1 MPGFS
6 SEFTRILS
14 AALDD
19 AALQIQSDSSTK
31 AFMAEQILKAAANG
45 VYRRE
50 DLTDIAIK
58 AARMESLVVF
68 SETSKP
74 K

>member
-1 MPGFS
+1 MPQFS
-6 SEFTRILS
+6 SEFTRILC

-50 DLTDIAIK
+50 DLTDIAVK
-58 AARMESLVVF
+58 AACMEALTSS

>member
-1 MPGFS
+1 VPRFS

-31 AFMAEQILKAAANG
+31 AFMAEQILKAAADG
-45 VYRRE
+45 VCHRK

-58 AARMESLVVF
+58 AARMEALVV
-68 SETSKP
+68 SGETSKP

>member
-1 MPGFS
+1 
-6 SEFTRILS
+6 
-14 AALDD
+14 
-19 AALQIQSDSSTK
+19 
-31 AFMAEQILKAAANG
+31 MAEQILKAAANG

-50 DLTDIAIK
+50 DLTDIAVK
-58 AARMESLVVF
+58 AACMETSS

>member
-1 MPGFS
+1 MPQFS
-6 SEFTRILS
+6 SEFTRMLS

-19 AALQIQSDSSTK
+19 ASLQVHSDSSTK

-45 VYRRE
+45 VCRRK

-58 AARMESLVVF
+58 AARMEELIASSATL
-68 SETSKP
+68 KP